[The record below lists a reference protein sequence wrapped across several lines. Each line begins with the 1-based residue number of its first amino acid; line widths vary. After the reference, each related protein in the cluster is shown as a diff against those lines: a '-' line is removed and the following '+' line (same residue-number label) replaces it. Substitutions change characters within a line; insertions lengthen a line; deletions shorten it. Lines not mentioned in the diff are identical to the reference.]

1 MNVLKPARKLAV
13 LSALLEGCS
22 IRATS
27 RMTGVHKTTIAR
39 LLVETGE
46 QCAVLM
52 NERLRNLPCTE
63 IEADE
68 IWTFVGKKQRRLT
81 PDERSNPELG
91 DQYTFV
97 GFDPT
102 SKLIA
107 AYAVGKR
114 NAWTTTEF
122 LLQLR
127 ARIPGRIQLSTDGF
141 AQYPAAVGGI
151 YGSNIDY
158 AQIDKRYA
166 AAAFDESRYSPPT
179 VTGIDIRNV
188 IGRPERSRV
197 CTSYVERN
205 NLTIRMQVRRFTRL
219 TLGFSRKLRNLKAAV
234 ALYFAHYNFCRIHGS
249 LRMTPAMALGIT
261 DSLWNTSDLLTGG
274 VK

>member
-1 MNVLKPARKLAV
+1 
-13 LSALLEGCS
+13 
-22 IRATS
+22 
-27 RMTGVHKTTIAR
+27 MTGVHKTTITR

-46 QCAVLM
+46 QCAILM

-166 AAAFDESRYSPPT
+166 AAAFDESRYSPADRHRYRHPQRDRAARAEPRLH
-179 VTGIDIRNV
+179 VLRRAQQLDDPYAGPPLYAIDAWVLAQAEEPESGCRALL
-188 IGRPERSRV
+188 RPLQLLPDS
-197 CTSYVERN
+197 
-205 NLTIRMQVRRFTRL
+205 RL
-219 TLGFSRKLRNLKAAV
+219 T
-234 ALYFAHYNFCRIHGS
+234 
-249 LRMTPAMALGIT
+249 PA
-261 DSLWNTSDLLTGG
+261 
-274 VK
+274 

>member
-1 MNVLKPARKLAV
+1 MNVLKPERKLAV

-46 QCAVLM
+46 KCEALM
-52 NERLRNLPCTE
+52 DQRLRGLPCTE

-68 IWTFVGKKQRRLT
+68 IWTFVGKKQRHLT
-81 PDERSNPELG
+81 PKDRLLNPELG

-127 ARIPGRIQLSTDGF
+127 DRIPGRIQLSTDGF
-141 AQYPAAVGGI
+141 VHYPAAVGGI
-151 YGSNIDY
+151 YGTDIDY

-166 AAAFDESRYSPPT
+166 GGGCP
-179 VTGIDIRNV
+179 
-188 IGRPERSRV
+188 
-197 CTSYVERN
+197 
-205 NLTIRMQVRRFTRL
+205 
-219 TLGFSRKLRNLKAAV
+219 LR
-234 ALYFAHYNFCRIHGS
+234 C
-249 LRMTPAMALGIT
+249 
-261 DSLWNTSDLLTGG
+261 
-274 VK
+274 